1 MDGFINAAI
10 FLVQTLFT
18 IYIVIFLIR
27 ILSPNLHGEHHNTIA
42 QFIIKMTSPLIL
54 PLRRLIYRHRPVDFG
69 AIIIVFLI
77 GLLYTYFY
85 VWLQTLYWL
94 DLSYALLMT
103 IATLLHLLVSIL
115 FWSIL
120 ADVLLSWITTNERS
134 LHEPRVVVAH
144 LIQPIMSP
152 LRRIVPLIYGLDFA
166 PFIAIILLKAVDI
179 MLISQIAQLSLEQS
193 FGG

>member
-18 IYIVIFLIR
+18 IYIVIFIIR
-27 ILSPNLHGEHHNTIA
+27 ILSPNLQGEHHNNIA

-54 PLRRLIYRHRPVDFG
+54 PLRRIIALHRPLDFG
-69 AIIIVFLI
+69 AILIVFVI
-77 GLLYTYFY
+77 GFLYTYIY
-85 VWLQTLYWL
+85 TWLQTFYWL
-94 DLSYALLMT
+94 DIIYALLIT
-103 IATLLHLLVSIL
+103 LGTLLHLLVSVL

-120 ADVLLSWITTNERS
+120 ADVLFSWIVTHDRS

-144 LIQPIMSP
+144 LIQPVMLP
-152 LRRIVPLIYGLDFA
+152 LRRVIPLIYGLDLT
-166 PFIAIILLKAVDI
+166 PFIAIILLKTIDI
-179 MLISQIAQLSLEQS
+179 VLISRIVQLSLEQS

>member
-1 MDGFINAAI
+1 MEGFINAAI

-27 ILSPNLHGEHHNTIA
+27 ILSPNLHGEYHNTIA
-42 QFIIKMTSPLIL
+42 QFIVKMTSPLIL

-69 AIIIVFLI
+69 AIIIVFII
-77 GLLYTYFY
+77 GLLYTYVY
-85 VWLQTLYWL
+85 VWLQTFYWL

-103 IATLLHLLVSIL
+103 VGTLLHLLVSVL

-120 ADVLLSWITTNERS
+120 ADALFSWITTNERS
-134 LHEPRVVVAH
+134 LHEPRVIVAH
-144 LIQPIMSP
+144 LIQPVMSP
-152 LRRIVPLIYGLDFA
+152 LRRFMPLIHGLDFS
-166 PFIAIILLKAVDI
+166 PFVAIIVLKSIDI
-179 MLISQIAQLSLEQS
+179 VLISRIAQLSLEQT